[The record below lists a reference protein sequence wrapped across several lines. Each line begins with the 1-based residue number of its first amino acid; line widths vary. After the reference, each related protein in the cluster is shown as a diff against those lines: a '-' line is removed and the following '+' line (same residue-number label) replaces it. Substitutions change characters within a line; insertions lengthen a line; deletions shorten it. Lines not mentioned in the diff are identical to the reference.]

1 MAAAHK
7 QGDAAS
13 NHACNGASPG
23 LLLQACGSGGTTAG
37 IALGNHLSGLGLRV
51 HAYGVCDD
59 PAYFYGFCD
68 GLLAGLGA
76 TPEVVGSNA
85 AGMFR

>member
-1 MAAAHK
+1 M
-7 QGDAAS
+7 
-13 NHACNGASPG
+13 
-23 LLLQACGSGGTTAG
+23 QACGSGGTTAG